1 MSKNINFKA
10 RSKTE
15 FEIQPKPYPAVKKL
29 PNWFLNSLPYE
40 NIPGAPDDGK
50 LRFRNRAANATF
62 KKCTP
67 LLDGMSAGY
76 IVPLWTDVM
85 IENEDGSPKIYWKT
99 INNVFQE
106 HGQSS
111 QLIEPPPG
119 YKNLVYKYINCW
131 IPQTPNG
138 YSCLITSPFG
148 YQDLPFKAIPAVVDT
163 DKSTLELVF
172 PMWIKNDFE
181 GIVEKGTPMVQII
194 PFKRDDWDS
203 TFNYYEDGEYKNI
216 VEEKNFNSTMVG
228 HYLKN
233 HHSKKRF
240 K

>member
-1 MSKNINFKA
+1 VSKNINFRA
-10 RSKTE
+10 RSKSE

-29 PNWFLNSLPYE
+29 PNWFLDMQPYE
-40 NIPGAPDDGK
+40 DLAGFPNDGK
-50 LRFRNRAANATF
+50 LHFRNRVANSTF

-111 QLIEPPPG
+111 QSIEPPPG
-119 YKNLVYKYINCW
+119 YKNLVFKYINCW
-131 IPQTPNG
+131 IPQTPSG

-181 GIVEKGTPMVQII
+181 GIVEKRNTNDTNYSFQ
-194 PFKRDDWDS
+194 KR
-203 TFNYYEDGEYKNI
+203 
-216 VEEKNFNSTMVG
+216 
-228 HYLKN
+228 
-233 HHSKKRF
+233 
-240 K
+240 